1 MDVGTNSR
9 VIYEELDMNVGIG
22 SDYFHKELRA
32 YSNWRWAWPREICQN
47 SIDCGA
53 NELKF
58 DITEHD
64 GDTLAIAENNGPPMT
79 KEILLQKFLSLGG
92 TTKEGTA
99 YVGGFGIAKIVI
111 ALAHKSYKIE
121 TGNLVVQGCGGEFEL
136 LEVEKAFHGTK
147 TTIVMKGDEATALR
161 AQIKR
166 LAALTRWKGTIT
178 LNGEELPTH
187 RYRGTY
193 RRSFTWGDIYT
204 NKNAE
209 NQLVVR
215 INGVPMFTKHCL
227 LNRQVIIE
235 LNGQS
240 SEVLQSSRDSLT
252 YKVQDEFDI
261 FIQELAVDRRSALT
275 QHNIERHLW
284 DGSSL
289 AYRPSVEAIKGILES
304 VSSKETETGYAEKLE
319 NGYTEVVPD
328 SAGEGNSLKVGG
340 MTGTVVREEKIK
352 SSPLGYKF
360 LIENSTGMTIP
371 DYYLPGYLSNYSTK
385 LVKNWAAVLLEIYE
399 VFEDTSPF
407 NVGFILD
414 KDGTEAAY
422 CKQDGHSYYLI
433 SPAKVVEQLYSRS
446 RSFKN
451 RWNFTPRGKWQIV
464 VTAVHE
470 YTHKQGFSQH
480 DEDFASKL
488 TDNLARILHH
498 AKDFHKCFRE

>member
-1 MDVGTNSR
+1 MTIAASQVR
-9 VIYEELDMNVGIG
+9 IG
-22 SDYFHKELRA
+22 PEFFAKIHNDYA
-32 YSNWRWAWPREICQN
+32 NWRWAIIREFAQN
-47 SIDCGA
+47 SIDAKGCDKL
-53 NELKF
+53 EF
-58 DITEHD
+58 TIESD
-64 GDTLAIAENNGPPMT
+64 GTTTTLTVKNNGEPMT
-79 KEILLQKFLSLGG
+79 HEIITTKLLTLGG
-92 TTKEGTA
+92 SGKNFAGT
-99 YVGGFGIAKIVI
+99 VGGFGVAKSLLYYCNKQYLIHTGDIIVRGEG
-111 ALAHKSYKIE
+111 ASYTIE
-121 TGNLVVQGCGGEFEL
+121 DGEYLDGTTSVIEIEGDHSDNLRGQV
-136 LEVEKAFHGTK
+136 
-147 TTIVMKGDEATALR
+147 
-161 AQIKR
+161 KR
-166 LAALTRWKGTIT
+166 LAALTRWKGAIT
-178 LNGEELPTH
+178 LNGEELETH

-193 RRSFTWGDIYT
+193 RRSFSWGDVYT
-204 NKNAE
+204 NKTAE

-227 LNRQVIIE
+227 LNRQVILE

-240 SEVLQSSRDSLT
+240 SEVLQSSRDSMT

-284 DGSSL
+284 DGESL
-289 AYRPSVEAIKGILES
+289 AYRPSVNAIKGIIES
-304 VSSKETETGYAEKLE
+304 VSNKETTENGYTEKLE
-319 NGYTEVVPD
+319 NGYTEVVSD

-352 SSPLGYKF
+352 ASPLGYKF

-371 DYYLPGYLSNYSTK
+371 DYYLPGYLSSYSTK

-399 VFEDTSPF
+399 VFGDTSPF

-422 CKQDGHSYYLI
+422 CKQEGHSYYLI

-464 VTAVHE
+464 MTALHE
-470 YTHKQGFSQH
+470 YVHKLGYSQH
-480 DEDFASKL
+480 DEDYANVL
-488 TDNLARILHH
+488 TDKAAVIVQYRDRFN
-498 AKDFHKCFRE
+498 KCFR